1 MMPDVVLPCHIPVL
15 SDTKIGSNVSPVTP
29 SRASRAPWAP
39 SPAETVRGTAS
50 RRSGPRL
57 WQAALRRA
65 LEAGLLPGST
75 AVTLTIAED
84 LAGRMDYGTGHVRYQ
99 LAETMTRTGLG
110 RSTVT
115 KHVSLLRA
123 AGWLAWAEHGSLR
136 NALRAAGRPGYA
148 ATAAVYGATVPPCF
162 DEWAGNRLEG
172 AGYSARVVGAT
183 ERGREQRVAEAADNA
198 SRKAVDNRRKGS
210 SWTPSLR
217 VVKEEGQ
224 VQVVRGFVTT
234 AKPQR
239 KTPTIL
245 GQTITGDAIATAKR
259 LAAWVRPL
267 VGWLQRATRRQ
278 LSWVLLD
285 LVIRGWDEQ
294 QILRW
299 LQDQSP
305 LGTWRPR
312 HPHRH
317 IASCLL
323 AARAQEQR
331 IADYDAEQARRA
343 DPRNNTALQEFF
355 AARQRTADTMAALDA
370 AAAGFTAV
378 KTGEATRTDAD
389 RRIARLYAEADLA
402 EVVDHIAAYGDD
414 DALDLYGP
422 RLCSLAERMNLIGA
436 LA

>member
-1 MMPDVVLPCHIPVL
+1 MMPDVDPACHIPVL
-15 SDTKIGSNVSPVTP
+15 SDTKIGSNVAPVTP

-39 SPAETVRGTAS
+39 SPTETVRGTAS

-84 LAGRMDYGTGHVRYQ
+84 LAGRMDYSSGHVRYQ

-115 KHVSLLRA
+115 KHVSLLRT

-183 ERGREQRVAEAADNA
+183 ERGREQRVAETVDNA

-234 AKPQR
+234 AKRQR

-267 VGWLQRATRRQ
+267 VGWLQRATRCQ

-317 IASCLL
+317 IAACLL

-331 IADYDAEQARRA
+331 IADYDAAQAATVHPMDNAAMRA
-343 DPRNNTALQEFF
+343 LADAQAQQVAALTALF
-355 AARQRTADTMAALDA
+355 
-370 AAAGFTAV
+370 AAAGQAVEPERTNADRATAR
-378 KTGEATRTDAD
+378 AYARTD
-389 RRIARLYAEADLA
+389 LA
-402 EVVDHIAAYGDD
+402 LVRDHIAHYGPD
-414 DALDLYGP
+414 DALDLYGTH
-422 RLCSLAERMNLIGA
+422 LCALAERMDAIGA
-436 LA
+436 LT